1 MNQLPIDPILAEDL
15 RDLASRPGPWATAT
29 LTTHRAGP
37 ETRAGATRLANLADE
52 ADRALR
58 EGGTAAEDADR
69 VVASLRALVEDY
81 DFWQQQGEGLIVL
94 ASPDDVR
101 TYRVHRELPERV
113 QVGRLPDLVPL
124 VEFVQPDQR
133 FLILALT
140 LRSARVLEATA
151 TSVEELDLPDV
162 PATLEGSEFDRDRE
176 PQFQSVPQGGGE
188 ATFHGHAGDSSA
200 PRARAERYFRAVGR
214 GLAAELGRRPRPVVL
229 ATVETNATPF
239 RQASGVEVLDEIVA
253 GNPEER
259 SPEELHRAAWPLVAD
274 RLGAEQAVEEPHAGD
289 PLGAEGEDRLLELA
303 QHGRVDTLFVAQDSV
318 GPRTA
323 EIVGETLLKGGRLV
337 SSDAGRPLRARL
349 RY

>member
-69 VVASLRALVEDY
+69 VVASL
-81 DFWQQQGEGLIVL
+81 
-94 ASPDDVR
+94 
-101 TYRVHRELPERV
+101 
-113 QVGRLPDLVPL
+113 PDLVPL

-140 LRSARVLEATA
+140 QRSARVLEATA

-176 PQFQSVPQGGGE
+176 PQLQSVPQGGGE

-274 RLGAEQAVEEPHAGD
+274 RLGAERAVEEPHAGD

>member
-69 VVASLRALVEDY
+69 VVASL
-81 DFWQQQGEGLIVL
+81 
-94 ASPDDVR
+94 
-101 TYRVHRELPERV
+101 
-113 QVGRLPDLVPL
+113 PDLVPL

-140 LRSARVLEATA
+140 QRSARVLEATA

-162 PATLEGSEFDRDRE
+162 PATLEGSEFDRARE
-176 PQFQSVPQGGGE
+176 PQLQSVPQGGGE

-274 RLGAEQAVEEPHAGD
+274 RLGAERAVEEPHAGD

>member
-1 MNQLPIDPILAEDL
+1 MNQLPIDPILDEDL
-15 RDLASRPGPWATAT
+15 RELASRPGPWATAT

-52 ADRALR
+52 AGRALR
-58 EGGTAAEDADR
+58 EDGAAAEDADR
-69 VVASLRALVEDY
+69 VVAS
-81 DFWQQQGEGLIVL
+81 
-94 ASPDDVR
+94 
-101 TYRVHRELPERV
+101 
-113 QVGRLPDLVPL
+113 LPDLVPL

-140 LRSARVLEATA
+140 QRSARVLEATA

-176 PQFQSVPQGGGE
+176 PQLQSVPQGGGE

>member
-1 MNQLPIDPILAEDL
+1 MNQLPIDPTLVEDL
-15 RDLASRPGPWATAT
+15 RELASRPGPWATAT

-52 ADRALR
+52 AGRALR
-58 EGGTAAEDADR
+58 EDGAAAEDADR
-69 VVASLRALVEDY
+69 VVAS
-81 DFWQQQGEGLIVL
+81 
-94 ASPDDVR
+94 
-101 TYRVHRELPERV
+101 
-113 QVGRLPDLVPL
+113 LPDLVPL

-140 LRSARVLEATA
+140 QRSARVLEATA

-176 PQFQSVPQGGGE
+176 PQLQSVPQGGGE

-274 RLGAEQAVEEPHAGD
+274 RLGAERAVEEPHAGD

>member
-69 VVASLRALVEDY
+69 VVASL
-81 DFWQQQGEGLIVL
+81 
-94 ASPDDVR
+94 
-101 TYRVHRELPERV
+101 
-113 QVGRLPDLVPL
+113 PDLVPL

-140 LRSARVLEATA
+140 QRSARVLEATA

-176 PQFQSVPQGGGE
+176 PQLQSVPQGGGE

-274 RLGAEQAVEEPHAGD
+274 RLGAEQAVEEPHAAIRSARKGKIGC
-289 PLGAEGEDRLLELA
+289 LSS
-303 QHGRVDTLFVAQDSV
+303 HSTV
-318 GPRTA
+318 GWIRCSSRRTPSA
-323 EIVGETLLKGGRLV
+323 
-337 SSDAGRPLRARL
+337 RARP
-349 RY
+349 RSWARRC

>member
-1 MNQLPIDPILAEDL
+1 MNQLPIDPTLVEDL
-15 RDLASRPGPWATAT
+15 RELASRPGPWATAT

-52 ADRALR
+52 AGRALR
-58 EGGTAAEDADR
+58 EDGAAAEDADR
-69 VVASLRALVEDY
+69 VVAS
-81 DFWQQQGEGLIVL
+81 
-94 ASPDDVR
+94 
-101 TYRVHRELPERV
+101 
-113 QVGRLPDLVPL
+113 LPDLVPL

-140 LRSARVLEATA
+140 QRSARVLEATA

-176 PQFQSVPQGGGE
+176 PQLQSVPQGGGE